1 MKPRRGFV
9 AMLSVLMGVVAAAH
23 AASDLTAEQALP
35 RVQHHLREADILG
48 RHFQTVLAGDCKRFP
63 SSADWKSY
71 FDSEVDQAVLLVAH
85 VEQAWVEAKRT
96 GDDEVR
102 RLAKTGKKRV
112 EDARSL
118 VDKMQTCATENG
130 TGFAPMQVWRKIERD
145 VPRRQAEIT
154 VPDAAAGTPTP
165 ASAPTA
171 R

>member
-9 AMLSVLMGVVAAAH
+9 AVLSVLMGVVAAAH
-23 AASDLTAEQALP
+23 AASDLTADQALP
-35 RVQHHLREADILG
+35 RVQYHLREADILG
-48 RHFQTVLAGDCKRFP
+48 RHFQSILDSDCKRFP
-63 SSADWKSY
+63 SPADWRSY

-96 GDDEVR
+96 GDDDVR

-118 VDKMQTCATENG
+118 VDKMQNCAGENG
-130 TGFAPMQVWRKIERD
+130 SSFAPMQVWRKIERD

-154 VPDAAAGTPTP
+154 QPDVPAGTPTP
-165 ASAPTA
+165 ASAPA
-171 R
+171 PR